1 LTDPKEWRVLKE
13 FLSDCLVVLVVA
25 VGAGDLA
32 VASFHIPA
40 TNGSVV
46 LVVEGTDE
54 TPEEEEGRADESV
67 GTRDGTTR
75 GGVTTGAGSDTA
87 GGGAGEDNGGN
98 GTGDSTGDGL
108 GLMVVLVGPVVLG
121 PAD

>member
-1 LTDPKEWRVLKE
+1 MIGRRAGPRRVLKE

-46 LVVEGTDE
+46 LGCNGDE
-54 TPEEEEGRADESV
+54 AEEV
-67 GTRDGTTR
+67 
-75 GGVTTGAGSDTA
+75 
-87 GGGAGEDNGGN
+87 
-98 GTGDSTGDGL
+98 
-108 GLMVVLVGPVVLG
+108 
-121 PAD
+121 